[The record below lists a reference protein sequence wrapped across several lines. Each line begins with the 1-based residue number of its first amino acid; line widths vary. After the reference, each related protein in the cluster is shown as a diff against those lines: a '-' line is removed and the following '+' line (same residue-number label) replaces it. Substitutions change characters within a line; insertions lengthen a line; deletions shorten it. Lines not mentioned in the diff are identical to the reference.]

1 MEVKLLG
8 LHQNLERAIEGDI
21 FLLEVEKGKRCYSTS
36 ELLNPNRKIES
47 TATFPATFGH
57 KWRVMGCGL
66 RKYSFNYGP
75 QNEFV
80 AYFESQIV
88 SARKLR

>member
-21 FLLEVEKGKRCYSTS
+21 FLLEVEKGKGCYTTS

-57 KWRVMGCGL
+57 KWRSSVGL

-75 QNEFV
+75 ENNNLD
-80 AYFESQIV
+80 YFESQIV